1 MQADVSYSG
10 WMYVLSAGVFQG
22 SFMLP
27 MKWTKGWA
35 WENTWLVFAATAYLL
50 CPWLFVWLTV
60 PEAAA
65 TYSGVTGS
73 QFAVVIAMGAL
84 WGVGALTFGLGVD
97 AVGLS
102 IGFAVILGVA
112 SCSGTLVP
120 LLLLGAAPGAASLV
134 LTAAALAVMVAGV
147 VVCSFAGR
155 WKEGAAERRNY
166 AYGIGICV
174 ASGLLSSAGN
184 IGFVL
189 GEPIVARARALGA
202 DPNFAPNVV
211 WALLTISLFLCNAAY
226 AMRRL
231 IANGTLPR
239 FRVHRPGLNFICGLM
254 MGTLWM
260 LGFAFYGAGTSR
272 LGPLGASFGWS
283 AMMST
288 MVVTANL
295 LGLWTGEW
303 KGAPRSSLRL
313 LFFGLSLLLAA
324 LFGLGYANQ
333 LSQAA

>member
-1 MQADVSYSG
+1 MQSDVSYTG

-35 WENTWLVFAATAYLL
+35 WENTWLVFAATAYLI
-50 CPWLFVWLTV
+50 CPWLFVLLTV

-65 TYSGVTGS
+65 TYAGVTAG
-73 QFAVVIAMGAL
+73 QLAVVIAMGAL

-120 LLLLGAAPGAASLV
+120 LLLLGTATAGGSLIV
-134 LTAAALAVMVAGV
+134 TSIALLVMLCGVA
-147 VVCSFAGR
+147 VCSHAGR
-155 WKEGAAERRNY
+155 WKETSSGGKNY
-166 AYGIGICV
+166 ATGIAICV

-189 GEPIVARARALGA
+189 GEPIVARARMLGA

-211 WALLTISLFLCNAAY
+211 WALLTISLFLCNATY
-226 AMRRL
+226 ALRRL
-231 IANGTLPR
+231 IVSNTLMQ
-239 FRVHRPGLNFICGLM
+239 FRSERSAINFACGVT

-260 LGFAFYGAGTSR
+260 LGFVFYGAGTTR
-272 LGPLGASFGWS
+272 IGPLGPSYGWS

-288 MVVTANL
+288 MVLTANL
-295 LGLWTGEW
+295 LGLATGEW
-303 KGAPRSSLRL
+303 KDAPPSSLRL
-313 LFFGLSLLLAA
+313 LFVGLGTLLAA

-333 LSQAA
+333 LSQA